1 MVKKINL
8 LMATLFS
15 IVLTIVET
23 YLNWGDWQFAP
34 LWMVDYLIVIV
45 LLLGV
50 FVCKQNQNKILLL
63 GWSFSTGVMYMA
75 LFLPFDLG
83 SALSLAQED
92 INILFAIGLALGI
105 SLIGVVLTM
114 IDN

>member
-1 MVKKINL
+1 
-8 LMATLFS
+8 MAIVFS
-15 IVLTIVET
+15 VVLAIVET

-50 FVCKQNQNKILLL
+50 FVCKQKQNKILLL
-63 GWSFSTGVMYMA
+63 GWSFSAGVMYMA
-75 LFLPFDLG
+75 FFLPFDLVSG
-83 SALSLAQED
+83 LTLVQED

-105 SLIGVVLTM
+105 SLIGIVLTM

>member
-1 MVKKINL
+1 
-8 LMATLFS
+8 MATVFS
-15 IVLTIVET
+15 TVLAIVET

-34 LWMVDYLIVIV
+34 LWIVDYLIVIV

-63 GWSFSTGVMYMA
+63 GWSFSAGVMYMA
-75 LFLPFDLG
+75 LFLPFDLVSG
-83 SALSLAQED
+83 LTLVQED

-105 SLIGVVLTM
+105 SLIGIVLTM

>member
-1 MVKKINL
+1 MIKKINL
-8 LMATLFS
+8 IIATLYS
-15 IVLTIVET
+15 ISLAIVET
-23 YLNWGDWQFAP
+23 LLNWGDWQYAP
-34 LWMVDYLIVIV
+34 LWIVDYLIVII

-50 FVCKQNQNKILLL
+50 FVCKEFQQKVLLL
-63 GWSFSTGVMYMA
+63 GWSFSAGVMYMA
-75 LFLPFDLG
+75 LFLPFDLISG
-83 SALSLAQED
+83 LTLAKED

>member
-1 MVKKINL
+1 
-8 LMATLFS
+8 MAIVFS
-15 IVLTIVET
+15 LVLAIVET

-34 LWMVDYLIVIV
+34 LWIVDYLIVIV

-50 FVCKQNQNKILLL
+50 FVCKQNQKKILLL
-63 GWSFSTGVMYMA
+63 GWSFSAGVMYMA
-75 LFLPFDLG
+75 LFLHFDLVSG
-83 SALSLAQED
+83 LTLVQED

-105 SLIGVVLTM
+105 SLIGIVLTM